1 MDFLIKFDL
10 PSIEEMGL
18 EEGGI
23 IHKKIDERF
32 IHYMKLKMPVDS
44 YSLLNSVREVDIG
57 TIQVQSPYA
66 NYMNEGILYVDPVY
80 GYGAIPMKD
89 KDGNL
94 LGFFSRKGV
103 SKVPSGR
110 ELNYH
115 SGPGRGAL
123 FVGRTIVENTD
134 DIIRDVIPY
143 LGGKK

>member
-1 MDFLIKFDL
+1 MDFQFDLEL

-18 EEGGI
+18 DEQGY
-23 IHKKIDERF
+23 IHKMIDERF
-32 IHYMKLKMPVDS
+32 IHYMKLKMPVEN
-44 YSLLNSVREVDIG
+44 YILINSVREVDIG

-66 NYMNEGILYVDPVY
+66 NYMNEGVLYVDPVY

-89 KDGNL
+89 KNGNL

-103 SKVPSGR
+103 SKVPSER
-110 ELNYH
+110 ELTYH
-115 SGPGRGAL
+115 SGPNRGAH

>member
-1 MDFLIKFDL
+1 MNFNFEL

-18 EEGGI
+18 GEQGK
-23 IHKKIDERF
+23 IHKMIDARF
-32 IHYMKLKMPVDS
+32 IHYMKLKMPVNS
-44 YSLLNSVREVDIG
+44 YSLISSVKEVDIG

-66 NYMNEGILYVDPVY
+66 HYMNEGILYVDPKY

-94 LGFFSRKGV
+94 LGFFSRPGV
-103 SKVPSGR
+103 KKVPSGK

-115 SGPGRGAL
+115 SGPNRGAH

-134 DIIRDVIPY
+134 DIIRDIIPY

>member
-1 MDFLIKFDL
+1 MDFDFDL
-10 PSIEEMGL
+10 DIPSIEEMGL
-18 EEGGI
+18 QEQGF
-23 IHKKIDERF
+23 IHKMIDLRF
-32 IHYMKLKMPVDS
+32 MHYMKEKMPKDS
-44 YSLLNSVREVDIG
+44 YSLIDSVREVDIG

-94 LGFFSRKGV
+94 LGFYSRKGV

-110 ELNYH
+110 LLNYH
-115 SGPGRGAL
+115 GGPNRGSH

-134 DIIRDVIPY
+134 DIIRDITKY

>member
-1 MDFLIKFDL
+1 MDFQFDLEL

-18 EEGGI
+18 DEQGY
-23 IHKKIDERF
+23 IHKMIDVRF
-32 IHYMKLKMPVDS
+32 IHYMKEKMPVES
-44 YSLLNSVREVDIG
+44 YSLINSVKEVDVG
-57 TIQVQSPYA
+57 EIQVQSPYA
-66 NYMNEGILYVDPVY
+66 NYMNEGVLYVDSVY

-89 KDGNL
+89 KEGNL

-115 SGPGRGAL
+115 SGPNRGAH

-143 LGGKK
+143 LGGK

>member
-1 MDFLIKFDL
+1 MDFLINL
-10 PSIEEMGL
+10 EIPSIEEMGL
-18 EEGGI
+18 EEQGY
-23 IHKKIDERF
+23 IHEMIDQRF
-32 IHYMKLKMPVDS
+32 IHYMKEKMPMDS
-44 YSLLNSVREVDIG
+44 AHALIDSVREVDIG

-115 SGPGRGAL
+115 SGPNRGAH

-143 LGGKK
+143 LGGK

>member
-1 MDFLIKFDL
+1 MEFDFDL
-10 PSIEEMGL
+10 DIPSIEEMGL
-18 EEGGI
+18 QEQGF
-23 IHKKIDERF
+23 IHKMIDLRF
-32 IHYMKLKMPVDS
+32 MHYMKEKMPKDS
-44 YSLLNSVREVDIG
+44 YSLIDSVREVDVG

-89 KDGNL
+89 KEGNL
-94 LGFFSRKGV
+94 LGFYSRKGV

-115 SGPGRGAL
+115 SGPNRGAH

-143 LGGKK
+143 LGGK